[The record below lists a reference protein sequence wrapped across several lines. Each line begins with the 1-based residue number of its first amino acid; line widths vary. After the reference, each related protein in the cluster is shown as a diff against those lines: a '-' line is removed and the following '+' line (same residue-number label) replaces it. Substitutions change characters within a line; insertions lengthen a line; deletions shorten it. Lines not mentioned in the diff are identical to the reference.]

1 MNRPLEFKL
10 SRIFQGSG
18 GQEFH
23 PWHRSKIFHGRAS
36 LAAPSQSFRG
46 QFWTFAM
53 WFDSRWT
60 VWRVRSSVSTSTTEY
75 IDFIPSACPY
85 THHGVRTTRPTPPP
99 QQGRQPPTDAPLCR
113 LLHMITAVYIELDS
127 QTHTLANLCANTWR
141 LKSANCE
148 AVCAADG
155 ARSEAGGAA
164 GQSPRALNVS

>member
-1 MNRPLEFKL
+1 
-10 SRIFQGSG
+10 
-18 GQEFH
+18 
-23 PWHRSKIFHGRAS
+23 
-36 LAAPSQSFRG
+36 
-46 QFWTFAM
+46 
-53 WFDSRWT
+53 

-155 ARSEAGGAA
+155 ARSEAGGGSIAA
-164 GQSPRALNVS
+164 RFKRFVIRAHCLRVIFFTVPSLCPHVGVLVHVLGIHKKIIFT